1 MWGTSSTRAEIYE
14 GRNKATGREFAAD
27 SAMVWRLY
35 IVREVARAHGDDV
48 EGRSDMQETVFA
60 VRLPRR
66 NEVSSPEQHQS
77 SSQENAWDKAPS

>member
-1 MWGTSSTRAEIYE
+1 MPRHSRLALVQSDLDAPT
-14 GRNKATGREFAAD
+14 EFGVAAD

-35 IVREVARAHGDDV
+35 IVREVARAHGGDV
-48 EGRSDMQETVFA
+48 EVRSDMQETVFA